1 MQLHLN
7 HIVKIA
13 HILQIVKLNTN
24 MDYKNCGICEV
35 SKELFP
41 TYCLKYK
48 TNIKNKRY
56 STGLKDS
63 GTKTFSGR
71 CEECNCCDE

>member
-1 MQLHLN
+1 
-7 HIVKIA
+7 
-13 HILQIVKLNTN
+13 

-71 CEECNCCDE
+71 YEECNCCDE